1 MRNIKTREG
10 YEFWD
15 KLCALKRYGFIHSP
29 DNSRILKTEGIGNWI
44 DMHEAQEVVDQAQD
58 RINELEEL
66 LKDSHA
72 ALCECRSVI
81 HAHAA
86 SPQCSRSKIH
96 GEIGLAGID
105 RLTDKLRSALHRQ
118 L

>member
-29 DNSRILKTEGIGNWI
+29 DNSRVLKTEDIGNWI
-44 DMHEAQEVVDQAQD
+44 DMHEAQAVVDQAQD

-66 LKDSHA
+66 LKQSHT
-72 ALCECRSVI
+72 ALGECRSLI
-81 HAHAA
+81 HAHTT
-86 SPQCSRSKIH
+86 SPKCLRDRVY
-96 GEIGLAGID
+96 GDIGLAGID
-105 RLTDKLRSALHRQ
+105 RLASAIQAALIKL
-118 L
+118 